1 VAVEFWSEVEA
12 CSPKKRRHTYAVRGG
27 RHMRSV
33 GNAVILKEE
42 ETCLDNY
49 QGEEFLTH
57 KEQGTRKPE
66 A

>member
-1 VAVEFWSEVEA
+1 MHSL
-12 CSPKKRRHTYAVRGG
+12 
-27 RHMRSV
+27 

-57 KEQGTRKPE
+57 KNREHGSQKHDK
-66 A
+66 

>member
-1 VAVEFWSEVEA
+1 MPF
-12 CSPKKRRHTYAVRGG
+12 G
-27 RHMRSV
+27 

-49 QGEEFLTH
+49 QGEELLTH